1 MRTSAEMLS
10 LSLQNERF
18 FQEPEEVSRET
29 VRNASQGDA
38 SAFAQIVRL
47 CYPRCLRFAM
57 RFAITREDAE
67 ECVQDTFVR
76 LHRAL
81 PRYVER
87 QRFNAWLFRI
97 LANRCRTARH
107 RARFRIA
114 QLSKL
119 ETRSM
124 CVQDESFG
132 ASERLAHALDALPSQ
147 NRSAFLLRHVEGF
160 SYVQIAAITGVTIT
174 AARMRVSRACSQL
187 RQAVSGT
194 TA

>member
-1 MRTSAEMLS
+1 MLS
-10 LSLQNERF
+10 FPRPNERC
-18 FQEPEEVSRET
+18 FQDPEEVSHET
-29 VRNASQGDA
+29 VRNASHGDA
-38 SAFAQIVRL
+38 AAFTQIVRVY
-47 CYPRCLRFAM
+47 YPRCLRFAM

-107 RARFRIA
+107 RARFRLA

-119 ETRSM
+119 EVRSM

-132 ASERLAHALDALPSQ
+132 VSERLAHALDTLPSQ
-147 NRSAFLLRHVEGF
+147 NRAAFLLRHVEGF
-160 SYVQIAAITGVTIT
+160 SYVQIAAIAGVTIT

-187 RQAVSGT
+187 RQAVSGS

>member
-1 MRTSAEMLS
+1 MRTSAEVTFHLP
-10 LSLQNERF
+10 NERLF
-18 FQEPEEVSRET
+18 EEPAAVSHET
-29 VRNASQGDA
+29 VGAASRGDA
-38 SAFAQIVRL
+38 AAFAQIVRAY
-47 CYPRCLRFAM
+47 YPRCLRFAM
-57 RFAITREDAE
+57 RFALTHEDAE

-76 LHRAL
+76 VHRAL

-87 QRFNAWLFRI
+87 HRFAAWLFRI

-107 RARFRIA
+107 RARFRLA

-119 ETRSM
+119 EIRPI

-147 NRSAFLLRHVEGF
+147 HRAAFLLRHVEGF

-174 AARMRVSRACSQL
+174 AARMRVSRACSHL
-187 RQAVSGT
+187 RQAISGG
-194 TA
+194 AA